1 MDEGLILLIV
11 GGVLAASIV
20 VAFGASRAG
29 VPSLVAFLGLGMLLG
44 SDGLGGIDFDD
55 AELARKVGVVAL
67 AAILFEG
74 GLATSWRRLRE
85 VAIPATLLAT
95 VGVVVTALLTGLAA
109 YALFDLSWLQSV
121 LLGAVVSSTDA
132 AAVFATMRFTHIRR
146 RLARTLEAET
156 GGNDPM
162 AIALTIGLIDW
173 IEKPDYGIGDLSLL
187 LLRQLGLGLVIGV
200 ALGVVATWAF
210 ARLPHS
216 IGAFAPVASV
226 AAGAL
231 SFGIADVS
239 GGSGFLAVYLVGLAV
254 GSTPS
259 RFRRDLVKFH
269 EGLAFVAQVVMFVVL
284 GLLVF
289 PHDLGAVA
297 LSGLALAALL
307 VFLIRPV
314 AVGVST
320 AWSRFNARERAL
332 LGWAGLRGAVP
343 IVLGTIVLSEHVE
356 HGKTIFNAVF
366 FVVVVSALVQGTTLE
381 WVAEKL
387 RVGLPR
393 AAGDRASAGGGRAQL
408 PRSRRFRRCPR
419 PLDRRLG
426 RPRARPA
433 TICSGRGGR
442 ARRRDHPAARQHGHR
457 ARRPPVR
464 PRPPLDATRDR
475 GRLLPLAPPRVGG
488 GKQLGARRQ
497 EGDQV
502 GDLLVAELE
511 LRHDAVRVPG
521 DDVGAGVLDR
531 LGRVLLN
538 RSAVRGLAR
547 SPPGRPDRAR
557 PSRSSRP
564 A

>member
-1 MDEGLILLIV
+1 MDVGLILLIV

-20 VAFGASRAG
+20 VALGASRTG

-44 SDGLGGIDFDD
+44 SDGLGGIEFND

-95 VGVVVTALLTGLAA
+95 VGVIVTALLTALAA

-132 AAVFATMRFTHIRR
+132 AAVFATLRFTHIRR

-173 IEKPDYGIGDLSLL
+173 IEQPDYGIGDLSLL

-200 ALGVVATWAF
+200 ALGAVATWAF
-210 ARLPHS
+210 ARLPNS

-259 RFRRDLVKFH
+259 RFRRQLVAFH

-289 PHDLGAVA
+289 PHELGAVA
-297 LSGLALAALL
+297 LSGLALAALML
-307 VFLIRPV
+307 LIRPI
-314 AVGVST
+314 AVWIST
-320 AWSRFNARERAL
+320 AFSRFTNPERAL

-343 IVLGTIVLSEHVE
+343 IVLGTIVLSSNVDDS
-356 HGKTIFNAVF
+356 KTIFNAVF
-366 FVVVVSALVQGTTLE
+366 FVVVVSTLVQGTTLE

-387 RVGLPR
+387 EVISLAPRQVAPPLEVGTH
-393 AAGDRASAGGGRAQL
+393 S
-408 PRSRRFRRCPR
+408 
-419 PLDRRLG
+419 PLDL
-426 RPRARPA
+426 
-433 TICSGRGGR
+433 
-442 ARRRDHPAARQHGHR
+442 
-457 ARRPPVR
+457 
-464 PRPPLDATRDR
+464 
-475 GRLLPLAPPRVGG
+475 
-488 GKQLGARRQ
+488 
-497 EGDQV
+497 
-502 GDLLVAELE
+502 
-511 LRHDAVRVPG
+511 
-521 DDVGAGVLDR
+521 
-531 LGRVLLN
+531 
-538 RSAVRGLAR
+538 
-547 SPPGRPDRAR
+547 
-557 PSRSSRP
+557 
-564 A
+564 